1 MRNPDKIELSQ
12 LLFVT
17 ACVISFTIGG
27 NNNFWTSFYFIREH
41 LFIIA
46 ILLFLK
52 PYVNSVFSILL
63 IYGIVVYK
71 IELILYNIILIFL
84 SEEKACALNGSY
96 NLVLTLTF
104 SLFLIIFISKFFDK
118 ICLILNRLRKW
129 ISK

>member
-1 MRNPDKIELSQ
+1 MRKVDKIELSQ
-12 LLFVT
+12 LLFIT
-17 ACVISFTIGG
+17 ACVISFTAGG
-27 NNNFWTSFYFIREH
+27 NNNFWTSFYFVREH
-41 LFIIA
+41 LFVIA

-71 IELILYNIILIFL
+71 TELILYNIILIFL
-84 SEEKACALNGSY
+84 SDGKACALNNSY

-118 ICLILNRLRKW
+118 ICLIFNRVSKW
-129 ISK
+129 MKI

>member
-1 MRNPDKIELSQ
+1 MRKLDKIELSQ
-12 LLFVT
+12 LIFIT
-17 ACVISFTIGG
+17 ACVISFTIGIDSK
-27 NNNFWTSFYFIREH
+27 FWTSFYFIREH
-41 LFIIA
+41 LFIIV

-63 IYGIVVYK
+63 IYGIVAYK

-84 SEEKACALNGSY
+84 SDEKAYTLNSSY

-118 ICLILNRLRKW
+118 ICLIFNRVSKW
-129 ISK
+129 MKI